1 MSSGLYR
8 KTEEPQRVDS
18 AQANAEW
25 KADSGLAN
33 LAHGADGKVIHHI
46 LYS

>member
-18 AQANAEW
+18 TQADAEW
-25 KADSGLAN
+25 KADSGIGSM
-33 LAHGADGKVIHHI
+33 AHGTDGKVICHNF
-46 LYS
+46 